1 MTGKNYKDEL
11 LNLIESK
18 SSGAIP
24 LILTI
29 RGSHAYG
36 TNIEGSDVDFTGVY
50 IQSKEDIF
58 GFKYKEQINDDSND
72 V

>member
-36 TNIEGSDVDFTGVY
+36 TNI
-50 IQSKEDIF
+50 
-58 GFKYKEQINDDSND
+58 
-72 V
+72 